1 MTLSISIAILLVLL
15 LTQHVSPVCQA
26 PTHLDGLCQ
35 ACPPNQILI
44 AGFCLPPM
52 LGCIS
57 QLSPNVCGTC
67 QAGWVLIRN
76 LCTSSNSNSSAP
88 LNSLSSLETYSDDA
102 PDLKY

>member
-1 MTLSISIAILLVLL
+1 MTLSISIALILVLL
-15 LTQHVSPVCQA
+15 LTCLVSPACLA

-44 AGFCLPPM
+44 AGFCLPPI
-52 LGCIS
+52 LGCLS

-67 QAGWVLIRN
+67 QAGWVLTRN
-76 LCTSSNSNSSAP
+76 LCVSSNSNNPPP